1 MTAAALYVAEPPAQY
16 LVIPPLVVDCSVL
29 SSALFE
35 EESRDVALDRLKGK
49 ALHAP
54 YLLEQELVSVAL
66 KKQRQGWDAESIA
79 LVLANYSSL
88 NMALH
93 PTDIAAQHDLAVRYA
108 LSAYDAAYLWLA
120 AGLKAPLA
128 TFDKKLATAAKT
140 HLANLS

>member
-1 MTAAALYVAEPPAQY
+1 MTAAALFVAEPPAQY
-16 LVIPPLVVDCSVL
+16 RVIPPLVVDCSVL

-35 EESRDVALDRLKGK
+35 EEFRDVALDRLKGK

-54 YLLEQELVSVAL
+54 YLLEHELVSVAL

-93 PTDIAAQHDLAVRYA
+93 RTDIAAQHDLADRYS

-120 AGLKAPLA
+120 AELKAPLA
-128 TFDKKLATAAKT
+128 TFDKKLATAATT
-140 HLANLS
+140 HLANLP